1 MAGTPASS
9 EDCES
14 DAGSP
19 ESPSPNTSRE
29 LSHLKKLIDR
39 DDSLNAKMDSDF
51 LMAFLRFCH
60 SKHKRAFEV
69 LKRYYDSKR
78 KETDL
83 FRNLLPS
90 ELGHVFSRNLVG
102 LLPEKD
108 KKGRFVL
115 ILRAGAWNPNQV
127 SFIDAVR
134 AILLCFEYIMTKK
147 AAQENGLSMLCDF
160 DGWGYSSILAVPSS
174 KIGGIMG
181 VFPGYPIKKKR
192 VDIVKQP
199 YSFNV
204 FFKMFTPFLDAASIA
219 KQCIYNVV
227 QVHLH
232 GTNTKALHKRF
243 PAKILPKEFGGTRG
257 PFDASV
263 CYEWL
268 KAKEAA
274 FAEDFEYGYVD
285 D

>member
-1 MAGTPASS
+1 MAGSPPSS
-9 EDCES
+9 EDFES
-14 DAGSP
+14 DG
-19 ESPSPNTSRE
+19 PSPASPVSPTTSRE
-29 LSHLKKLIDR
+29 LEHLKKLIDR
-39 DDSLNAKMDSDF
+39 DESLNAKMDSDF

-60 SKHKRAFEV
+60 AKHKRAFEV

-78 KETDL
+78 KEADL

-90 ELGHVFSRNLVG
+90 ELDHVFSRNLVG

-108 KKGRFVL
+108 RKGRFIL

-147 AAQENGLSMLCDF
+147 GAQENGLSMLCDF

-174 KIGGIMG
+174 RIGGITG
-181 VFPGYPIKKKR
+181 IFPGYPIRKKR

-204 FFKMFTPFLDAASIA
+204 FFKMVTPFLDAASIA
-219 KQCIYNVV
+219 K
-227 QVHLH
+227 VHLH
-232 GTNTKALHKRF
+232 GTDTKALHKRF

-274 FAEDFEYGYVD
+274 FAEDFEYGYIQD
-285 D
+285 

>member
-1 MAGTPASS
+1 MAGSPPSS
-9 EDCES
+9 EDFET
-14 DAGSP
+14 DGGSP
-19 ESPSPNTSRE
+19 ESPASPTTSRE
-29 LSHLKKLIDR
+29 LALLKKLIER
-39 DDSLNAKMDSDF
+39 DESLNAKMDSDF

-78 KETDL
+78 KEADL

-90 ELGHVFSRNLVG
+90 ELDHVFSRNLVG

-115 ILRAGAWNPNQV
+115 ILRPGAWNPNQV

-134 AILLCFEYIMTKK
+134 AVLLCFEYIMTKK
-147 AAQENGLSMLCDF
+147 VAQENGLSMLCDF
-160 DGWGYSSILAVPSS
+160 DGWGYSSILA
-174 KIGGIMG
+174 
-181 VFPGYPIKKKR
+181 PGYPIKKKR

-204 FFKMFTPFLDAASIA
+204 FFKMVTPFLDAASIA
-219 KQCIYNVV
+219 K
-227 QVHLH
+227 VHLH
-232 GTNTKALHKRF
+232 GTDTKALHKRF

-274 FAEDFEYGYVD
+274 FAEDFEYGYVNE
-285 D
+285 